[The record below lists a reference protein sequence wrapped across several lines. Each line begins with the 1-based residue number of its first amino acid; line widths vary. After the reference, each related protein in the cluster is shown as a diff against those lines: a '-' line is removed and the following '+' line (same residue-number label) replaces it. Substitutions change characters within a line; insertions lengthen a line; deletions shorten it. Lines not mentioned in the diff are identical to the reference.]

1 MYKRLVSFGPLSIV
15 AALLLSGC
23 AADQKT
29 GQPAAPAAAEI
40 PTHPGSTAAGNFLAG
55 RFAEDVH
62 DLPAAAAF
70 LRGAE
75 RDDPDDVEV
84 LQRTHLALAADGQLA
99 EAADVAARVLKYD
112 NDASVAAVIVAEQQ
126 IKAGRWAIAEARVQ
140 SLPKRGFNLMIG
152 PLIAAWSE
160 MGQGHVDLAL
170 GQLETLKTDGR
181 QIALY
186 EYHAALIC
194 DLADRRSDA
203 EQHYRAALATD
214 GGEVLRTVQAAVSF
228 FRRTGAPDA
237 ANDIVHRYRLAH
249 SDHSLVNFDS
259 TTRPVDS
266 ARMGVA
272 EALFAMA
279 GTLRQGG
286 ANDLALIFARLTL
299 DLAPDFGLAEML
311 AGDSLQD
318 MGRLDAANDM
328 YSQIDASAPAHW
340 AAQLRIANNYDE
352 LHRLDDAIHTLEA
365 ATTQYPDRP
374 DALIEL
380 GDILRRHE
388 RWTEAIAAYDRALAQ
403 VGKPDRNDWPLFYAR
418 GIAEHEANQWP
429 RAQEDFEHA
438 LALNP
443 DQPDVLNYLGYSW
456 VEKGVNLERAR
467 EMIEKALS
475 QRPTSGFMVDS
486 LGWLFFRTGQYD
498 KAVAEMER
506 AIELTPDDATIN
518 SHLGDTLAAVGRIE
532 EARYQWKRALI
543 YNPEPDLKA
552 ELERKIKDG
561 FTPPAPIHPSR
572 DAAAQ

>member
-1 MYKRLVSFGPLSIV
+1 
-15 AALLLSGC
+15 
-23 AADQKT
+23 
-29 GQPAAPAAAEI
+29 
-40 PTHPGSTAAGNFLAG
+40 
-55 RFAEDVH
+55 
-62 DLPAAAAF
+62 
-70 LRGAE
+70 
-75 RDDPDDVEV
+75 
-84 LQRTHLALAADGQLA
+84 
-99 EAADVAARVLKYD
+99 
-112 NDASVAAVIVAEQQ
+112 
-126 IKAGRWAIAEARVQ
+126 
-140 SLPKRGFNLMIG
+140 
-152 PLIAAWSE
+152 
-160 MGQGHVDLAL
+160 
-170 GQLETLKTDGR
+170 
-181 QIALY
+181 
-186 EYHAALIC
+186 
-194 DLADRRSDA
+194 
-203 EQHYRAALATD
+203 
-214 GGEVLRTVQAAVSF
+214 
-228 FRRTGAPDA
+228 
-237 ANDIVHRYRLAH
+237 
-249 SDHSLVNFDS
+249 
-259 TTRPVDS
+259 
-266 ARMGVA
+266 
-272 EALFAMA
+272 
-279 GTLRQGG
+279 
-286 ANDLALIFARLTL
+286 
-299 DLAPDFGLAEML
+299 
-311 AGDSLQD
+311 

-328 YSQIDASAPAHW
+328 YSQIDASAPAQLVP
-340 AAQLRIANNYDE
+340 QLRIANNYDE

-561 FTPPAPIHPSR
+561 FTPPAPIRPSR